1 MQANELRIGNWVI
14 DTKLNLIMQ
23 ITASALFNM
32 VHYRLE
38 FDPIPLTPEILEQ
51 CGFEIS
57 VGNSTSNYKYY
68 ASNGFVDVKFWN
80 DTTTVYMCIGGVK
93 CPLTHITGLHQLQ
106 NFIYFTFNTELQ
118 WNRKQ

>member
-1 MQANELRIGNWVI
+1 MQNELRIGNWVI

-38 FDPIPLTPEILEQ
+38 FNPIPLTPEILEEL
-51 CGFEIS
+51 GFIKRKKTEYYIVS
-57 VGNSTSNYKYY
+57 DKDAGTILIVNVIANEYSLSCFPVAFKY
-68 ASNGFVDVKFWN
+68 V
-80 DTTTVYMCIGGVK
+80 
-93 CPLTHITGLHQLQ
+93 HQLQ
-106 NFIYFTFNTELQ
+106 NIIHSLTNTELQ